1 MKMNSILFLLLALV
15 TATQGVRVSWGSEDR
30 PNIIVMIS
38 DDSGYNEFSLNGSS
52 LFPTPEIDSIAA
64 DGVQFLQGYTSGTVC
79 SPTRAGL
86 LTGRYQNRF
95 GHEFNTVSY
104 THLRAHET

>member
-38 DDSGYNEFSLNGSS
+38 DDSGYNEFSVNGSC
-52 LFPTPEIDSIAA
+52 LF
-64 DGVQFLQGYTSGTVC
+64 L
-79 SPTRAGL
+79 SP
-86 LTGRYQNRF
+86 
-95 GHEFNTVSY
+95 
-104 THLRAHET
+104 